1 MASSKQK
8 GVIWLI
14 LAGVLG
20 WTVYKLSGS
29 NLTNMQNNI
38 KASIMPDSAKK

>member
-20 WTVYKLSGS
+20 WTVYMLSGKDF
-29 NLTNMQNNI
+29 NKMTDNI
-38 KASIMPDSAKK
+38 KSSVMPNK